1 MLSEEFLKPLG
12 IPQTEAAK
20 QLGISYVRLNE
31 IINGRRGVSPDTA
44 LRLARR
50 FGMTPEFWLGLQN
63 DWDLYQ
69 TLQSP
74 EAKEINKIKLHP
86 ELAG

>member
-31 IINGRRGVSPDTA
+31 IINRRRGVSPDTA

-50 FGMTPEFWLGLQN
+50 FGMTLEFWLGLQN
-63 DWDLYQ
+63 DWD
-69 TLQSP
+69 TRRSRVRRRRRST
-74 EAKEINKIKLHP
+74 HP